1 MIKLWHKK
9 INYILQFT
17 LKNNSLNK
25 SSENLIQILK
35 CATES
40 LSQTMTHELIF
51 NKFTYNIK

>member
-25 SSENLIQILK
+25 SSENLTQILK
-35 CATES
+35 CVTES
-40 LSQTMTHELIF
+40 LSRTMTHELIF
-51 NKFTYNIK
+51 NKFIYNIK